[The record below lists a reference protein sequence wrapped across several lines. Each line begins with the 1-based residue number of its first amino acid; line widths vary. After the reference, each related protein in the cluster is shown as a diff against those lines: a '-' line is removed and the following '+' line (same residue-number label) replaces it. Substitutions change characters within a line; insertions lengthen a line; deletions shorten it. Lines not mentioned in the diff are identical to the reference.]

1 MANEIVKHG
10 AELNTIPLRR
20 FTPTEMNLFFA
31 IVSRMQ
37 DKGAETVRFSFAQLK
52 ELSDYKPTANK
63 RFIDDIET
71 TYQKLLRLTFSRIS
85 KSGLNR
91 EMFVMFTHFKIVGEA
106 EEPYVDVQL
115 HEMAIPLLN
124 NLEQWVRYS
133 LTEFRELQSGYSKTM
148 FRLLKQ
154 FRTTGYAK
162 FKKEDFFE
170 LLDIPRS
177 YWNKQAN
184 VDSKVLKPI
193 REELTPI
200 FKALKITKEH
210 SKKRGRPIIAY
221 TFTWKPEMKTA
232 NDFNKGRNYPKNIEQ
247 KKFNIEHTDE
257 LTQEEKYRS
266 IDRIK
271 GLPLGTTEKESKK
284 PDKLDVDALLAR
296 LHTKQGARR

>member
-1 MANEIVKHG
+1 MVNEVVKHG

-37 DKGAETVRFSFAQLK
+37 DKGDKVVRFSFAQLK
-52 ELSDYKPTANK
+52 ELSDYKPTANR

-71 TYQKLLRLTFSRIS
+71 TYQKLLHLTFSRIS

-91 EMFVMFTHFKIVGEA
+91 EMFVMFTRFKIVGES

-170 LLDIPRS
+170 LLDIPKS

-200 FKALKITKEH
+200 FRALKIKKEH
-210 SKKRGRPIIAY
+210 SKKRGRPIVAY
-221 TFTWKPEMKTA
+221 IFTWKPEMKTA
-232 NDFNKGRNYPKNIEQ
+232 NDFNKGKKYPKNIEQ

-257 LTQEEKYRS
+257 LTQEEKYRA
-266 IDRIK
+266 IDRIN
-271 GLPLGTTEKESKK
+271 GLPLGTTKQKSEE
-284 PDKLDVDALLAR
+284 PEKLDVDALLAK
-296 LHTKQGARR
+296 LHNE

>member
-1 MANEIVKHG
+1 
-10 AELNTIPLRR
+10 
-20 FTPTEMNLFFA
+20 
-31 IVSRMQ
+31 
-37 DKGAETVRFSFAQLK
+37 
-52 ELSDYKPTANK
+52 
-63 RFIDDIET
+63 T

-177 YWNKQAN
+177 YWNK
-184 VDSKVLKPI
+184 
-193 REELTPI
+193 
-200 FKALKITKEH
+200 
-210 SKKRGRPIIAY
+210 
-221 TFTWKPEMKTA
+221 
-232 NDFNKGRNYPKNIEQ
+232 
-247 KKFNIEHTDE
+247 
-257 LTQEEKYRS
+257 
-266 IDRIK
+266 
-271 GLPLGTTEKESKK
+271 
-284 PDKLDVDALLAR
+284 
-296 LHTKQGARR
+296 